1 MSVVDQSEP
10 EGSSPAEL
18 SRSAADPYRTYRLVG
33 NAFAAIILAALCV
46 EFIQNILHPTS
57 RDFVSF
63 WGAAQLAL
71 AGHSAAAYDRAALHA
86 VQTTVATFTRGE
98 MPFPYPPAYLLLVI
112 PFGLLPFAT
121 GMVAWSLSTLAFYL
135 SAARRLFPRSGW
147 LAAAFPAVFANASIG
162 QNAFVTTG
170 IFMAGLA
177 LLESSPIAAGAV
189 LGCLVIKPQLGLLV
203 PVALI
208 AGRRWWAIVGAA
220 ISSTA
225 IMLLGLLLFGMATT
239 MAWIHQLP
247 LYATIGRDGL
257 VGWSKLGSV
266 YAAARLAGLASGPA
280 ILLHALVLMAAAAAV
295 WRIWRSDCDYG
306 AKVAILSAATLLA
319 SPYVFFYDAVILVPA
334 FLWLAREKVHP
345 AILLALWCLPLLM
358 IAQIAAFD
366 GAGVNLN
373 PVLPIALGVL
383 IYRRGRNDRAA
394 QDDAAAVRAPA
405 DGRGN
410 RSFLKDREAIGHKI

>member
-1 MSVVDQSEP
+1 MTAIDQSKAP
-10 EGSSPAEL
+10 RAPAGEGATAGAP
-18 SRSAADPYRTYRLVG
+18 DPYGVYRFVG
-33 NAFAAIILAALCV
+33 NACAAIIVAALLV
-46 EFIQNILHPTS
+46 EFVQNIWHPTS

-71 AGHSAAAYDRAALHA
+71 AGHPAAAYDRAALHA
-86 VQTTVATFTRGE
+86 VQSAVATFTRGE

-112 PFGLLPFAT
+112 PFGLLPFAV
-121 GMVAWSLSTLAFYL
+121 GMIAWSLSTMAFYL
-135 SAARRLFPRSGW
+135 GAARRLFPRSGW

-170 IFMAGLA
+170 IFLTGLA
-177 LLESSPIAAGAV
+177 LLECSPLAAGAV
-189 LGCLVIKPQLGLLV
+189 LGCLVIKPQLGLLL

-208 AGRRWWAIVGAA
+208 AGRQWRAIVGAA
-220 ISSTA
+220 ISSTG
-225 IMLLGLLLFGMATT
+225 IMLLGLLLFGTATT
-239 MAWIHQLP
+239 MAWIYQLP

-345 AILLALWCLPLLM
+345 AILVALWCLPLLM
-358 IAQIAAFD
+358 IVQIAAFD

-383 IYRRGRNDRAA
+383 VYRRGRNDRSA
-394 QDDAAAVRAPA
+394 QDHPAAGRAVAA
-405 DGRGN
+405 LVSGQ
-410 RSFLKDREAIGHKI
+410 

>member
-1 MSVVDQSEP
+1 MTVLDHSKVGSDEP
-10 EGSSPAEL
+10 AD
-18 SRSAADPYRTYRLVG
+18 SAARDPYGVYRFVG
-33 NAFAAIILAALCV
+33 NACAAIILAALLA
-46 EFIQNILHPTS
+46 EFVRNILHPTS

-112 PFGLLPFAT
+112 PFGLLPFAPA
-121 GMVAWSLSTLAFYL
+121 MVAWSLGTLAFYL
-135 SAARRLFPRSGW
+135 SAAKRLFPRSGW

-177 LLESSPIAAGAV
+177 LLESSPFAAGAV
-189 LGCLVIKPQLGLLV
+189 LGCLVIKPQLGLLL

-208 AGRRWWAIVGAA
+208 AARQWRAIAGAA
-220 ISSTA
+220 ISSTG

-247 LYATIGRDGL
+247 LYATIVRDGL

-266 YAAARLAGLASGPA
+266 YAAARQAGLPAEPA
-280 ILLHALVLMAAAAAV
+280 ILLHSLVVVVAAAAV
-295 WRIWRSDCDYG
+295 WRMWRSGAAFG

-319 SPYVFFYDAVILVPA
+319 SPYVFFYDGVILVPA
-334 FLWLAREKVHP
+334 FLWLARENARP
-345 AILLALWCLPLLM
+345 AFLFVLWCLPLLM
-358 IAQIAAFD
+358 IVQIAAAD
-366 GAGVNLN
+366 VVNLN
-373 PVLPIALGVL
+373 PLVPIALGVL
-383 IYRRGRNDRAA
+383 IYRRWRGGCAA
-394 QDDAAAVRAPA
+394 QDHLAAVQAAADAGANPLAVAKLVT
-405 DGRGN
+405 GR
-410 RSFLKDREAIGHKI
+410 